1 MPSVIPGSVFRHSG
15 LDPESL
21 TVRLDLRPEKWP
33 FFRMETCFCRRHP
46 GFWRFFRTEPEFF
59 VFLYLM
65 TALVTGGGSGIG
77 LEYARQLAGRGCDLA
92 LVSNREDE
100 LKAAKEELSRT
111 HGVRITTLT
120 IDLAQHDAAKAI
132 LEWCDSEGI
141 EPDILVNNAGMFFM
155 EYLGEESLKKV
166 SAMMTL
172 HVETVTELCVLFGA
186 RMKERCKGYILN
198 MASVT
203 AWIPS
208 PGIAVYSASKAYLV
222 SFGKGLSY
230 ELRPFGVNVTTVC
243 PAAIDTGLYMLSD
256 KQRKTLRRLGIM
268 KSPEWLVKRALKGMF
283 RGRRVMRPGPLN
295 RLLPAIIS
303 CLPASLID
311 RLGLKWIYKP
321 NKI

>member
-1 MPSVIPGSVFRHSG
+1 
-15 LDPESL
+15 
-21 TVRLDLRPEKWP
+21 
-33 FFRMETCFCRRHP
+33 
-46 GFWRFFRTEPEFF
+46 
-59 VFLYLM
+59 M
-65 TALVTGGGSGIG
+65 TALITGGGSGIG
-77 LEYARQLAGRGCDLA
+77 LEYARQLAGRGYDLA

-100 LKAAKEELSRT
+100 LKAAKEELSRAYSI
-111 HGVRITTLT
+111 HVATLT
-120 IDLAQHDAAKAI
+120 IDLAQHGAAHAV
-132 LEWCDSEGI
+132 LDWCGAEGI
-141 EPDILVNNAGMFFM
+141 EPEVLVNNAGMFFM
-155 EYLGEESLKKV
+155 EYLGAENLKKV
-166 SAMMTL
+166 SAMMAL
-172 HVETVTELCVLFGA
+172 HVETVTELCVLFGS
-186 RMKERCKGYILN
+186 RMKERGKGYILN

-230 ELRPFGVNVTTVC
+230 ELHPFGINVTTVC

-268 KSPEWLVKRALKGMF
+268 KSPEWLVKRALIGMF

-295 RLLPAIIS
+295 RLLPTIIS

-321 NKI
+321 KTI